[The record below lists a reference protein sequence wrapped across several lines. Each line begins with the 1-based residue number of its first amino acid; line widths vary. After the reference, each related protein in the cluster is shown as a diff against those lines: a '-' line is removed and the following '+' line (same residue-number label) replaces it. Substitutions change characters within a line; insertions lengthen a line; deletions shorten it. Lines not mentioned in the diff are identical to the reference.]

1 MSDRSSTYLCNQ
13 NTTDL
18 HASVPVVKEEDDKS
32 PDKLSSSEIVLPHDE
47 LLTFPKVG
55 ENNVDENCDILYP
68 TPEKTSPVKRT
79 VFGVVRSPDII
90 PKTPTTKS
98 RKISLARQNKKH
110 SKTDMLKLGKHFLG
124 ERNKQGISV
133 VDLLDN
139 AYSAD
144 VMEGGVF
151 SASNPELQNQDASPH
166 KKKKIKLNG
175 VRSIFTEDGQSS
187 HGTNMQVFSEKST
200 VNRSPANDHANQDR
214 ISRTNVQ
221 DCTELDKLLQVPAA
235 FLENSVLHN
244 PVLKDIVSDC
254 SVTKT
259 DTSHLE
265 DLNEPKLCTDLTDGT
280 VSSNKILFSDVLQ
293 LNSNCGSV
301 ASGNKVSGCYILSDK
316 DRNQESEIVCNNTV
330 LSKQAAISESSF
342 KHNLFNLEAKRSDC
356 SVESSDQCA
365 GSICNTKQTAAGT
378 SSVQQVKTV
387 SCSSDITE
395 VDHAAWLSSDSLDFF
410 MMEDEETV

>member
-1 MSDRSSTYLCNQ
+1 MSDRSSTYLSNQ

-18 HASVPVVKEEDDKS
+18 HASASVVKEEDDK
-32 PDKLSSSEIVLPHDE
+32 LSSAEVVLSHDE

-55 ENNVDENCDILYP
+55 ENNVDENCDIIYP

-90 PKTPTTKS
+90 LKTPTTKS

-110 SKTDMLKLGKHFLG
+110 SKADVLKLGKHLLG
-124 ERNKQGISV
+124 KRNLQGISF

-139 AYSAD
+139 ACSTD
-144 VMEGGVF
+144 VIEGGVF

-166 KKKKIKLNG
+166 KKIKLNG
-175 VRSIFTEDGQSS
+175 VGGIFTDGQSS
-187 HGTNMQVFSEKST
+187 HGTEVQVFSEKST

-221 DCTELDKLLQVPAA
+221 NCTELDKLLQMPAA

-254 SVTKT
+254 SVTKV
-259 DTSHLE
+259 DISQLE
-265 DLNEPKLCTDLTDGT
+265 DLNEPRQCTDVTDGT
-280 VSSNKILFSDVLQ
+280 ESSNKILFSDVLQ
-293 LNSNCGSV
+293 LNSNCGYV
-301 ASGNKVSGCYILSDK
+301 GSGNKVSPSCSLSGK
-316 DRNQESEIVCNNTV
+316 DRNHESEIVCNNTV
-330 LSKQAAISESSF
+330 LSKQAAINESSF
-342 KHNLFNLEAKRSDC
+342 KHNLLNLEAKCSDRNA
-356 SVESSDQCA
+356 ESSDQCA
-365 GSICNTKQTAAGT
+365 GAICNTKQTAAGA
-378 SSVQQVKTV
+378 SAIQQVKTV

-395 VDHAAWLSSDSLDFF
+395 IDHAAWLSFNSLDFF
-410 MMEDEETV
+410 MMEDEETE